1 MLLIWK
7 RIAEATAMNH
17 APTPVTPEQYE
28 AVEDILDA
36 LREADAEVPQ
46 WEFCDGFLTA
56 LVCCRR
62 AIAEDEFLPVLLGFG
77 DAPDEEA
84 QALAPFA
91 DAQQRAQFLA
101 VWHQRMDEV
110 RHALDTEVETLE
122 DPRAFHPEVG
132 DLRGDVAVLPP
143 DERAALADQILPAF
157 AQVWALGFLYAVETW
172 PEEWVAPSE
181 RQAAKWFDQAMQ
193 CIVALTEDDAEPATI
208 SPFSADGPASISVQR
223 LNAFADAAWAVYDL
237 REIWRSIGPRVPTL
251 RRADVPGRNDPCNCG
266 SGKKYKKCCG
276 SGNS

>member
-1 MLLIWK
+1 MK
-7 RIAEATAMNH
+7 N
-17 APTPVTPEQYE
+17 APAPVMSEQVE

-36 LREADAEVPQ
+36 LRETDAEVPK

-77 DAPDEEA
+77 ATPEDDSQA

-91 DAQQRAQFLA
+91 SAEQRAQFLA
-101 VWHQRMDEV
+101 VWSQRTDEV

-132 DLRGDVAVLPP
+132 DVRGDVAALPP
-143 DERAALADQILPAF
+143 DERAAFANQILPAF

-172 PEEWVAPSE
+172 PEEWVAPSD
-181 RQAAKWFDQAMQ
+181 RQAAQWFDQAMQ
-193 CIVALTEDDAEPATI
+193 CIVALTEDDDEPPTL
-208 SPFSADGPASISVQR
+208 SPFSADGPLSLSVQR
-223 LNAFADAAWAVYDL
+223 LNAFADATWAVYDL
-237 REIWRSIGPRVPTL
+237 REIWRTIGPRVPTL
-251 RRADVPGRNDPCNCG
+251 HRADVPGRNDPCSCG

-276 SGNS
+276 S